1 MCVRCVGNR
10 CDLIEVTAPNGFR
23 LPLVA
28 ITWVYHASPL
38 TRGRRDVRG
47 RPREQLSSHTSRGS
61 ASLRHRCA
69 VCTIADWARA
79 WPATHAASCSAADGR
94 RTASAGSGCIGSI
107 MRAPSYASYHHRN
120 QPSLEPILP
129 RATRRGCFCGMLA
142 AASTEP
148 RRAALARMTSLADSD
163 PKARSALHT
172 QKGSNRPSSHQASPE
187 SANCTV
193 CPSV

>member
-1 MCVRCVGNR
+1 MRCLGNR
-10 CDLIEVTAPNGFR
+10 CDLIEVTAPSGFR

-28 ITWVYHASPL
+28 VIWVCPASPL

-79 WPATHAASCSAADGR
+79 WPATHAASCSAADSR
-94 RTASAGSGCIGSI
+94 RPASAGSGCIGSI
-107 MRAPSYASYHHRN
+107 MRAPSHAIDHHRSK
-120 QPSLEPILP
+120 PSPEPILH
-129 RATRRGCFCGMLA
+129 RATKRLCFCEMLSA
-142 AASTEP
+142 AATDL
-148 RRAALARMTSLADSD
+148 RRAALVRLPSPAVSD
-163 PKARSALHT
+163 PKARSALCIR
-172 QKGSNRPSSHQASPE
+172 KGVRSTVHIKPRPNRRHCA
-187 SANCTV
+187 V